1 MRLLIIVCI
10 FFYTLIS
17 FSYKQE
23 LGNVDLKYILKTSL
37 PSKNLQ
43 IEMDKGRNLFQK
55 SINQEENALRQA
67 EKEINEKRDTISG
80 EDFKLLVKDFEE
92 KVASIQKLV
101 QKSRQQLETNFQLS
115 QKLIADTVNDLVIE
129 LAEKEK
135 LLIVFKSD
143 NIIYV
148 NDEIN
153 YTSIILEELRMSFGY
168 GFQWET
174 PIGPLSF
181 TWADAIKKES
191 YDQLQKFEFRLGSY
205 F

>member
-1 MRLLIIVCI
+1 
-10 FFYTLIS
+10 
-17 FSYKQE
+17 
-23 LGNVDLKYILKTSL
+23 
-37 PSKNLQ
+37 
-43 IEMDKGRNLFQK
+43 MDKGRNLFQK

-80 EDFKLLVKDFEE
+80 EDFQLLVKDFEE

-153 YTSIILEELRMSFGY
+153 YTSIILEELNNRESQFN
-168 GFQWET
+168 F
-174 PIGPLSF
+174 
-181 TWADAIKKES
+181 KKIYTDLIEN
-191 YDQLQKFEFRLGSY
+191 LKK
-205 F
+205 

>member
-10 FFYTLIS
+10 FFYPLIS

-23 LGNVDLKYILKTSL
+23 LGYVDLKYILKNSL

-80 EDFKLLVKDFEE
+80 EDFQLLVKDFEV

-153 YTSIILEELRMSFGY
+153 YTSIILEELNNRESQFN
-168 GFQWET
+168 F
-174 PIGPLSF
+174 
-181 TWADAIKKES
+181 KKIYTDLIEN
-191 YDQLQKFEFRLGSY
+191 LKK
-205 F
+205 

>member
-1 MRLLIIVCI
+1 
-10 FFYTLIS
+10 
-17 FSYKQE
+17 
-23 LGNVDLKYILKTSL
+23 
-37 PSKNLQ
+37 
-43 IEMDKGRNLFQK
+43 MDKGRNLFQK

-67 EKEINEKRDTISG
+67 EKEINEKRDTVSG
-80 EDFKLLVKDFEE
+80 EDFQLLVKDFEV

-153 YTSIILEELRMSFGY
+153 YTSIILEELNNRESQFN
-168 GFQWET
+168 F
-174 PIGPLSF
+174 
-181 TWADAIKKES
+181 KKIYTDLIEN
-191 YDQLQKFEFRLGSY
+191 LKK
-205 F
+205 

>member
-1 MRLLIIVCI
+1 
-10 FFYTLIS
+10 
-17 FSYKQE
+17 
-23 LGNVDLKYILKTSL
+23 
-37 PSKNLQ
+37 
-43 IEMDKGRNLFQK
+43 MDKGRNLFQK

-80 EDFKLLVKDFEE
+80 EDFQLLVKDFEV

-101 QKSRQQLETNFQLS
+101 QKSRQKLETNFQLS

-148 NDEIN
+148 DDEIN
-153 YTSIILEELRMSFGY
+153 YTSIILEELNNRESQFN
-168 GFQWET
+168 F
-174 PIGPLSF
+174 
-181 TWADAIKKES
+181 KKIYTDLIEN
-191 YDQLQKFEFRLGSY
+191 LKK
-205 F
+205 

>member
-1 MRLLIIVCI
+1 
-10 FFYTLIS
+10 
-17 FSYKQE
+17 
-23 LGNVDLKYILKTSL
+23 
-37 PSKNLQ
+37 
-43 IEMDKGRNLFQK
+43 MDKGRNLFQK

-80 EDFKLLVKDFEE
+80 EDFQLLVKDFED

-153 YTSIILEELRMSFGY
+153 YTSIILEELNNRESQFN
-168 GFQWET
+168 F
-174 PIGPLSF
+174 
-181 TWADAIKKES
+181 KKIYTDLIEN
-191 YDQLQKFEFRLGSY
+191 LKK
-205 F
+205 

>member
-1 MRLLIIVCI
+1 
-10 FFYTLIS
+10 
-17 FSYKQE
+17 
-23 LGNVDLKYILKTSL
+23 
-37 PSKNLQ
+37 
-43 IEMDKGRNLFQK
+43 MDKGRNLFQK

-80 EDFKLLVKDFEE
+80 VDFQLLVKDFEE

-115 QKLIADTVNDLVIE
+115 QKLIADTVNDLVID

-153 YTSIILEELRMSFGY
+153 YTSIILEELNNRESQFN
-168 GFQWET
+168 F
-174 PIGPLSF
+174 
-181 TWADAIKKES
+181 KKIYTDLIEN
-191 YDQLQKFEFRLGSY
+191 LKK
-205 F
+205 

>member
-10 FFYTLIS
+10 FFLPVNS
-17 FSYKQE
+17 FSNNQDFGY
-23 LGNVDLKYILKTSL
+23 VDLKYILKNST

-80 EDFKLLVKDFEE
+80 EDFQLLVKDFEE

-148 NDEIN
+148 SDEIN
-153 YTSIILEELRMSFGY
+153 YTSIILEELNNRESQFN
-168 GFQWET
+168 F
-174 PIGPLSF
+174 
-181 TWADAIKKES
+181 KKIYTDLIEN
-191 YDQLQKFEFRLGSY
+191 LKK
-205 F
+205 

>member
-1 MRLLIIVCI
+1 MRLLLIVCI
-10 FFYTLIS
+10 FFYPVIS
-17 FSYKQE
+17 FSHKQE
-23 LGNVDLKYILKTSL
+23 FGYVDLKYILKNSI

-55 SINQEENALRQA
+55 SINQEEIALRQA

-80 EDFKLLVKDFEE
+80 EDFQLLVKDFEV

-148 NDEIN
+148 NDDFN
-153 YTSIILEELRMSFGY
+153 YTTLILEELNKR
-168 GFQWET
+168 
-174 PIGPLSF
+174 
-181 TWADAIKKES
+181 ES
-191 YDQLQKFEFRLGSY
+191 QFNFRQIYTDLIENLEK
-205 F
+205 

>member
-1 MRLLIIVCI
+1 MRLLIIICI
-10 FFYTLIS
+10 FFYPVNS
-17 FSYKQE
+17 FSYNQD
-23 LGNVDLKYILKTSL
+23 LGYVDLKYILKNSL

-55 SINQEENALRQA
+55 SINQEEIALRQA
-67 EKEINEKRDTISG
+67 EKEINEKRDTING
-80 EDFKLLVKDFEE
+80 EDFQLLVKDFEV

-153 YTSIILEELRMSFGY
+153 YTSIILEELNNRESQFN
-168 GFQWET
+168 F
-174 PIGPLSF
+174 
-181 TWADAIKKES
+181 KKIYTDLIEN
-191 YDQLQKFEFRLGSY
+191 LKK
-205 F
+205 

>member
-1 MRLLIIVCI
+1 MRLLIII
-10 FFYTLIS
+10 FIFCYPFTAIS
-17 FSYKQE
+17 NDQVFGY
-23 LGNVDLKYILKTSL
+23 VDFKYILKNSL
-37 PSKNLQ
+37 PSKKLQ

-67 EKEINEKRDTISG
+67 EKEINEKRDSISG
-80 EDFKLLVKDFEE
+80 EDFQLLVKDFEE
-92 KVASIQKLV
+92 KVVSIQKLV
-101 QKSRQQLETNFQLS
+101 QKSRQLLETNFQLS

-153 YTSIILEELRMSFGY
+153 YTSIILEELNNRESQFN
-168 GFQWET
+168 F
-174 PIGPLSF
+174 
-181 TWADAIKKES
+181 KKIYTDLIEN
-191 YDQLQKFEFRLGSY
+191 LKK
-205 F
+205 

>member
-1 MRLLIIVCI
+1 
-10 FFYTLIS
+10 
-17 FSYKQE
+17 
-23 LGNVDLKYILKTSL
+23 
-37 PSKNLQ
+37 
-43 IEMDKGRNLFQK
+43 MDKGRNLFQK

-80 EDFKLLVKDFEE
+80 EDFQLLVKDFEV

-135 LLIVFKSD
+135 LLIVFKTD

-148 NDEIN
+148 NDEID
-153 YTSIILEELRMSFGY
+153 YTSIILEELNNRESQFN
-168 GFQWET
+168 F
-174 PIGPLSF
+174 
-181 TWADAIKKES
+181 KKIYTDLIEN
-191 YDQLQKFEFRLGSY
+191 LKK
-205 F
+205 

>member
-1 MRLLIIVCI
+1 
-10 FFYTLIS
+10 
-17 FSYKQE
+17 
-23 LGNVDLKYILKTSL
+23 
-37 PSKNLQ
+37 
-43 IEMDKGRNLFQK
+43 MDKGRNLFQK

-80 EDFKLLVKDFEE
+80 GDFQLLVKDFEV

-153 YTSIILEELRMSFGY
+153 YTSIILEELNNRESQFN
-168 GFQWET
+168 F
-174 PIGPLSF
+174 
-181 TWADAIKKES
+181 KKIYTDLIEN
-191 YDQLQKFEFRLGSY
+191 LKK
-205 F
+205 

>member
-10 FFYTLIS
+10 FFYPVNS
-17 FSYKQE
+17 FSNNQD
-23 LGNVDLKYILKTSL
+23 LGYVDLKYILKNSL

-67 EKEINEKRDTISG
+67 EKEINEKREAISG
-80 EDFKLLVKDFEE
+80 EDFQLLVKDFEV

-143 NIIYV
+143 NIMYV

-153 YTSIILEELRMSFGY
+153 YTSIILEELNNRESQFN
-168 GFQWET
+168 F
-174 PIGPLSF
+174 
-181 TWADAIKKES
+181 KKIYTDLIEN
-191 YDQLQKFEFRLGSY
+191 LKK
-205 F
+205 

>member
-1 MRLLIIVCI
+1 ML
-10 FFYTLIS
+10 
-17 FSYKQE
+17 YKKVS
-23 LGNVDLKYILKTSL
+23 LVKYILKNSL

-43 IEMDKGRNLFQK
+43 IEIDKGRNLFQK

-80 EDFKLLVKDFEE
+80 EDFQLLVKDFEV

-153 YTSIILEELRMSFGY
+153 YTSIILEELNNRESQFN
-168 GFQWET
+168 F
-174 PIGPLSF
+174 
-181 TWADAIKKES
+181 KKIYTDLIEN
-191 YDQLQKFEFRLGSY
+191 LKK
-205 F
+205 

>member
-1 MRLLIIVCI
+1 
-10 FFYTLIS
+10 
-17 FSYKQE
+17 
-23 LGNVDLKYILKTSL
+23 
-37 PSKNLQ
+37 
-43 IEMDKGRNLFQK
+43 MDKGRNLFQN

-80 EDFKLLVKDFEE
+80 EDFQLLVKDFEV

-153 YTSIILEELRMSFGY
+153 YTSIILEELNNRESQFN
-168 GFQWET
+168 F
-174 PIGPLSF
+174 
-181 TWADAIKKES
+181 KKIYTDLIEN
-191 YDQLQKFEFRLGSY
+191 LKK
-205 F
+205 

>member
-1 MRLLIIVCI
+1 
-10 FFYTLIS
+10 
-17 FSYKQE
+17 
-23 LGNVDLKYILKTSL
+23 
-37 PSKNLQ
+37 
-43 IEMDKGRNLFQK
+43 MDKGRNLFQK

-80 EDFKLLVKDFEE
+80 EEFQLLVKDFEE

-148 NDEIN
+148 NDGIN
-153 YTSIILEELRMSFGY
+153 YTSIILEELNNRESQFN
-168 GFQWET
+168 F
-174 PIGPLSF
+174 
-181 TWADAIKKES
+181 KKIYTDLIEN
-191 YDQLQKFEFRLGSY
+191 LKK
-205 F
+205 

>member
-1 MRLLIIVCI
+1 
-10 FFYTLIS
+10 
-17 FSYKQE
+17 
-23 LGNVDLKYILKTSL
+23 
-37 PSKNLQ
+37 
-43 IEMDKGRNLFQK
+43 MDKGRNLFQK

-80 EDFKLLVKDFEE
+80 EDFQLLVKDFEV

-148 NDEIN
+148 DDEIN
-153 YTSIILEELRMSFGY
+153 YTSIILEELNNRESQFN
-168 GFQWET
+168 F
-174 PIGPLSF
+174 
-181 TWADAIKKES
+181 KKIYTDLIEN
-191 YDQLQKFEFRLGSY
+191 LKK
-205 F
+205 

>member
-1 MRLLIIVCI
+1 
-10 FFYTLIS
+10 
-17 FSYKQE
+17 
-23 LGNVDLKYILKTSL
+23 
-37 PSKNLQ
+37 
-43 IEMDKGRNLFQK
+43 MDKGRNLFQK

-80 EDFKLLVKDFEE
+80 EDFQLLVKDFEV

-115 QKLIADTVNDLVIE
+115 QKLIADTVNDLVIVGR
-129 LAEKEK
+129 KRK

-153 YTSIILEELRMSFGY
+153 YTSIILEELNNRESQFNFKNIYRSNRKLKKMKIDKRFY
-168 GFQWET
+168 GEVKSYK
-174 PIGPLSF
+174 LSDLSKNIKSTF
-181 TWADAIKKES
+181 PDFFIHAI
-191 YDQLQKFEFRLGSY
+191 F
-205 F
+205 

>member
-1 MRLLIIVCI
+1 
-10 FFYTLIS
+10 
-17 FSYKQE
+17 
-23 LGNVDLKYILKTSL
+23 
-37 PSKNLQ
+37 
-43 IEMDKGRNLFQK
+43 MDKGRNLFQK

-153 YTSIILEELRMSFGY
+153 YTSIILEELNNRESQFN
-168 GFQWET
+168 F
-174 PIGPLSF
+174 
-181 TWADAIKKES
+181 KKIYTDLIEN
-191 YDQLQKFEFRLGSY
+191 LKK
-205 F
+205 

>member
-1 MRLLIIVCI
+1 
-10 FFYTLIS
+10 
-17 FSYKQE
+17 
-23 LGNVDLKYILKTSL
+23 
-37 PSKNLQ
+37 
-43 IEMDKGRNLFQK
+43 MDKGRNLFQK

-80 EDFKLLVKDFEE
+80 EDFQLLVKDFEV

-153 YTSIILEELRMSFGY
+153 YTSIILEELNNRESQFN
-168 GFQWET
+168 F
-174 PIGPLSF
+174 
-181 TWADAIKKES
+181 KKLYTDLIEN
-191 YDQLQKFEFRLGSY
+191 LKK
-205 F
+205 

>member
-1 MRLLIIVCI
+1 
-10 FFYTLIS
+10 
-17 FSYKQE
+17 
-23 LGNVDLKYILKTSL
+23 
-37 PSKNLQ
+37 
-43 IEMDKGRNLFQK
+43 MDKGRNLFQK

-67 EKEINEKRDTISG
+67 EKEINEKRDIISG
-80 EDFKLLVKDFEE
+80 EDFQLLVKDFEE

-115 QKLIADTVNDLVIE
+115 QKLIADTVNELVIE

-153 YTSIILEELRMSFGY
+153 YTSIILEELNNRESQFN
-168 GFQWET
+168 F
-174 PIGPLSF
+174 
-181 TWADAIKKES
+181 KKIYTDLIEN
-191 YDQLQKFEFRLGSY
+191 LKK
-205 F
+205 

>member
-1 MRLLIIVCI
+1 
-10 FFYTLIS
+10 
-17 FSYKQE
+17 
-23 LGNVDLKYILKTSL
+23 
-37 PSKNLQ
+37 
-43 IEMDKGRNLFQK
+43 MDKGRNLFQK

-67 EKEINEKRDTISG
+67 EKEINEKRDTISE
-80 EDFKLLVKDFEE
+80 EDFQLLVKDFEV

-115 QKLIADTVNDLVIE
+115 QKLIADTINDLVIE

-153 YTSIILEELRMSFGY
+153 YTSIILEELNNRESQFN
-168 GFQWET
+168 F
-174 PIGPLSF
+174 
-181 TWADAIKKES
+181 KKIYTDLIEN
-191 YDQLQKFEFRLGSY
+191 LKK
-205 F
+205 

>member
-10 FFYTLIS
+10 FFFPVNS
-17 FSYKQE
+17 FSNNQDFGY
-23 LGNVDLKYILKTSL
+23 VDLKYILKNST

-80 EDFKLLVKDFEE
+80 EDFQLLVKDFEV

-153 YTSIILEELRMSFGY
+153 YTSIILEELNNRESQFN
-168 GFQWET
+168 F
-174 PIGPLSF
+174 
-181 TWADAIKKES
+181 KKIYTDLIEN
-191 YDQLQKFEFRLGSY
+191 LKK
-205 F
+205 